1 SGAGLH
7 RFVWDLHWPRPP
19 AISYGYSI
27 AAVWGEG
34 SPVLPR
40 GPWALPGKY
49 TVVLTAN
56 GHDYSAPLDVTEDP
70 RVKVSPTD
78 LKASFDLSQRIAATL
93 AEARRFY
100 GEKNSVLK
108 QLDGIKDAHFRP
120 LADRIRQKPAPGEP
134 TFESVDGILTGIEND
149 LEATDGAPMAA
160 QQQAF
165 DDARSKL
172 IEAQR

>member
-1 SGAGLH
+1 M
-7 RFVWDLHWPRPP
+7 
-19 AISYGYSI
+19 
-27 AAVWGEG
+27 
-34 SPVLPR
+34 
-40 GPWALPGKY
+40 
-49 TVVLTAN
+49 
-56 GHDYSAPLDVTEDP
+56 TEDP

-172 IEAQR
+172 IEAQRRWNAVQTGPLAQLNAALKKSGRKPLTIPPASSLDFTPPAPGQDLP